1 MLDVDN
7 IAANVALLFKVQGS
21 RVVCFD
27 FARHKGRGGGVEL
40 EGCDVMCSC
49 AQKFPVVYFISPK
62 RRLNLFISLYI
73 QNLAFDSR

>member
-27 FARHKGRGGGVEL
+27 FARHKTGGGV
-40 EGCDVMCSC
+40 
-49 AQKFPVVYFISPK
+49 
-62 RRLNLFISLYI
+62 
-73 QNLAFDSR
+73 